1 MTRPQKSYALKS
13 RNGLVIN
20 LASPMTALTLTL
32 LTGCAS
38 LSTRLPDVNFKDI
51 EAEQIRQE
59 VAVFQDLTQYTARLH
74 KVAAPI
80 LLANTEL
87 CKKTNPVIGV
97 KTHTLKSYSKPLRQA
112 AKRELGAS
120 YIPKII
126 FVEAGSPAE
135 KAGLKRG
142 DIMLGPDGLPVA
154 KFNQAVLN
162 PVAGIK
168 QTLRYE
174 HQGAEYETKLTPVQS
189 CAYSVRLSSS
199 PVINAFANGKTIT
212 ITTGMMDFTKTDS
225 ELALI
230 IGHELA
236 HNTMRHIRKIAG
248 NLILSGLNTKY
259 TRPFES
265 EADYVGLYY
274 LARAGYDMDNVENVW
289 RRLARV
295 NPKSVARAK
304 THPTYSDRFLRLAA
318 ARKEIMAKRNAGT
331 PLIPNFIKPK
341 PEPKN

>member
-1 MTRPQKSYALKS
+1 MTRPQKIYPRTSRKAVISY
-13 RNGLVIN
+13 
-20 LASPMTALTLTL
+20 LAIPMAALTLTL

-59 VAVFQDLTQYTARLH
+59 VAVFQDLTRYTARLH

-80 LLANTEL
+80 LLENTEL
-87 CKKTNPVIGV
+87 CKKTGPFIGV

-120 YIPKII
+120 HIPKII
-126 FVEAGSPAE
+126 FVETGSPAE
-135 KAGLKRG
+135 QAGLKRG
-142 DIMLGPDGLPVA
+142 DILLGPDGRPVA
-154 KFNQAVLN
+154 TFNQAVLN
-162 PVAGIK
+162 PIAGIK

-174 HQGAEYETKLTPVQS
+174 HQGGTYETNVIPVQR

-212 ITTGMMDFTKTDS
+212 VTTGMMDFTKTDS

-236 HNTMRHIRKIAG
+236 HNTMGHIRKIAG
-248 NLILSGLNTKY
+248 NLILSGMNTKY
-259 TRPFES
+259 SRPFES

-274 LARAGYDMDNVENVW
+274 LARAGYDMDNVEQVW

-318 ARKEIMAKRNAGT
+318 ARKEIITKRNAGT
-331 PLIPNFIKPK
+331 PLIPNFIKP
-341 PEPKN
+341 EPKN